1 MKVVADIALYSGGTH
16 EVDPLHETKRFLDDQ
31 EMIYNCHAL
40 GVEVESTVEQL
51 MVILEKL
58 HEHLHSKSP
67 RLTSAVKILYQADG
81 EASIKN

>member
-40 GVEVESTVEQL
+40 GVEVESTVE
-51 MVILEKL
+51 
-58 HEHLHSKSP
+58 
-67 RLTSAVKILYQADG
+67 
-81 EASIKN
+81 